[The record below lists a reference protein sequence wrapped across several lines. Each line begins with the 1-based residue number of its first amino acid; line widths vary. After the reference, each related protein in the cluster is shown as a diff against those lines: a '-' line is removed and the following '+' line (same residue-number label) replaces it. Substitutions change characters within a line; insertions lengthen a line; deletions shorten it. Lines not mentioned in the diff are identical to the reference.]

1 MTLLFP
7 ILLIFATALVAP
19 WLSRRYPGA
28 HWMLAIIPA
37 TSLGWI
43 LNLVRCHG
51 LDDAGHVV
59 STALSWIPTLGID
72 LSFRLDGLSLIF
84 AILILLIG
92 SLIVI
97 YTGGYLHG
105 HEKLH
110 RFYMFLLMFMGSML
124 GLVLAGN
131 VITMFVFWEMTSIT
145 SYLLIG
151 FHHEDLKSRKKAL
164 QALLVTGLGG
174 LSLLA
179 GLVLLGQVAGTY
191 EFSGILA
198 AGDVIQNSP
207 FYIPIII
214 LVLGGAFTK
223 SAQIPFHFWLPNAM
237 AAPTPVSAYLHSA
250 TMVKAGIYLM
260 ARLTPALGGTDVW
273 QTTLTLFGATTMLLG
288 AFLGLWQTDLKRILA
303 YTTLSV
309 LGILT
314 MLIGLGTE
322 LALQA
327 AIIFLIG
334 HALYKAALFMTAG
347 SVDHGTGTRD
357 VRVLRGLRKA
367 MPFTAAAAGLAAL
380 SKSGFPPFFGFI
392 GKEYVYKSSLA
403 LESAAPFIL
412 GAALVTNMLL
422 MALAFKAGI
431 HPYWGKTTGEDL
443 KKLPHTPHEG
453 GVAIWLPPLLLA
465 VIGLA
470 IGAVPHLL
478 EQPLV
483 EPAVAS
489 MIGGSVD
496 LKVALWH
503 GFNLPLL
510 LSVIT
515 VAGGFLLYSQ
525 RQRIWK
531 WSPRMPLHS
540 TWGAEGMY
548 EWIYASVV
556 AVAKWQTR
564 FFQGGLLSN
573 YIVVTVGT
581 AVALLCL
588 PLFAWQ
594 GTSPAVD
601 WSGITFS
608 GFILV
613 ALMAAA
619 AIVASTTGSR
629 LTALL
634 AVGVIGFGVALLF
647 ILFSAPDLAITQ
659 VLVETLTVVLFMF
672 VVYRLPRFRTLT
684 TGRRR
689 IFDAVFSLT
698 AGGFITALVIK
709 SHQLQFAHPIS
720 DQFAEWSYTLAKGKN
735 VVNVILVDFRALD
748 TLGEVLVLV
757 VAALGVIALVR
768 PLRTK
773 EQSPLAVTEQ
783 DKQDKQ
789 YRQEDQNL

>member
-7 ILLIFATALVAP
+7 ILLIFAAALIAP
-19 WLSRRYPGA
+19 WVSRRYPGA
-28 HWMLAIIPA
+28 HWLLAVIPA
-37 TSLGWI
+37 ASLGWI

-51 LDDAGHVV
+51 LDEIGLVTSA
-59 STALSWIPTLGID
+59 SLSWIPTLGID

-84 AILILLIG
+84 SILILLIG
-92 SLIVI
+92 TLIVI

-105 HEKLH
+105 HAKLH
-110 RFYMFLLMFMGSML
+110 KFYAFLLLFMGSML
-124 GLVLAGN
+124 GVVLAGN
-131 VITMFVFWEMTSIT
+131 VMTLFVFWEMTSIS

-151 FHHEDLKSRKKAL
+151 FHHEDLASRKKAL

-179 GLVLLGQVAGTY
+179 GLVLLGQVVGSY
-191 EFSGILA
+191 EFSEILNSQEL
-198 AGDVIQNSP
+198 VHQSP
-207 FYIPIII
+207 FYLAIVI
-214 LVLGGAFTK
+214 LILGGCFTK
-223 SAQIPFHFWLPNAM
+223 SAQVPFHFWLPNAM

-260 ARLTPALGGTDVW
+260 ARLTPALGGTEFW
-273 QTTLTLFGATTMLLG
+273 QTTLTLFGAATMLLG

-327 AIIFLIG
+327 AMIFLIG

-347 SVDHGTGTRD
+347 SVDHGTGSRD
-357 VRVLRGLRKA
+357 VTLLRGLRTA

-392 GKEYVYKSSLA
+392 GKEYVYKSGLA
-403 LESAAPFIL
+403 LEQAFPFIL
-412 GAALVTNMLL
+412 GAAVVTNMML

-431 HPYWGKTTGEDL
+431 HPYWGKASQGAL
-443 KKLPHTPHEG
+443 AKLPHQPHECSFS
-453 GVAIWLPPLLLA
+453 IWMPPLLLA
-465 VIGLA
+465 VLGLG
-470 IGAVPHLL
+470 IGALPNLL
-478 EQPLV
+478 ERPLL
-483 EPAVAS
+483 EPAVAVMS
-489 MIGGSVD
+489 GHPVD

-510 LSVIT
+510 LSGLT
-515 VAGGFLLYSQ
+515 VAGGFFIYSQ
-525 RQRIWK
+525 RERLWR
-531 WSPRMPLHS
+531 WAPHLPLNS
-540 TWGAEGMY
+540 TWGAEGWY
-548 EWIYASVV
+548 FRIYDAVV
-556 AVAKWQTR
+556 AFAKVQTR

-573 YIVVTVGT
+573 YIMITIGT
-581 AVALLCL
+581 ALALLCL
-588 PLFAWQ
+588 PLFAWH
-594 GTSPAVD
+594 GNPPD
-601 WSGITFS
+601 WAGITFP
-608 GFILV
+608 GLV
-613 ALMAAA
+613 LMVLMAAS
-619 AIVASTTGSR
+619 AIVAALTTSR

-634 AVGVIGFGVALLF
+634 SVGVIGFGVALLF

-672 VVYRLPRFRTLT
+672 VVYRLPRFRILSST
-684 TGRRR
+684 RRR

-709 SHQLQFAHPIS
+709 SHQLQLAHPIS

-757 VAALGVIALVR
+757 IAALGVIALVR
-768 PLRTK
+768 PFTSK
-773 EQSPLAVTEQ
+773 E
-783 DKQDKQ
+783 DKSS
-789 YRQEDQNL
+789 